1 MDDYPAATQRFLEQV
16 GETGVPIEPVVFPAD
31 TKTSQQAAAAL
42 GCHVSQITKSLVFM
56 ADEAPLMVLMA
67 GDRRVDVA
75 AVAAI
80 VGAQR
85 VRRAGLDEVRESTG
99 FVAGGTPPFG
109 HVKDMKVL
117 ADRSITDN
125 DVVWVA
131 AGSPKTVFAIGVHDL
146 MRLSRAVWVDVA
158 EEVRADG

>member
-1 MDDYPAATQRFLEQV
+1 MDAYPSATQRFLERV
-16 GETGVPIEPVVFPAD
+16 GDAGVPIEPVVFPGD
-31 TKTSQQAAAAL
+31 TKTSRQAADAL

-56 ADEAPLMVLMA
+56 ADDAPLMVLMA
-67 GDRRVDVA
+67 GDRRVNVA
-75 AVAAI
+75 AVART

-85 VRRAGLDEVRESTG
+85 VRRAELDEVRQSTG
-99 FVAGGTPPFG
+99 YVAGGTPPFG

-125 DVVWVA
+125 DIVWVA

-146 MRLSRAVWVDVA
+146 VRLSRAVWVDVA
-158 EEVRADG
+158 EEV